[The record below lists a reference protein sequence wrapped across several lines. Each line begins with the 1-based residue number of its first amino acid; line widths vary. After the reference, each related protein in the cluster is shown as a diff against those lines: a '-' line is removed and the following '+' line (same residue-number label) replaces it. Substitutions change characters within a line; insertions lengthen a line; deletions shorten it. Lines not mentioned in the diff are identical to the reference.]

1 MRPQSCPPF
10 AAAALRY
17 IALPAA
23 ANVKNTLID
32 NPSLQRA
39 HPVPDPRP
47 PSLSHLADGSGSI
60 NTEEL
65 CSMMKVCC
73 PDMDESTVVELI
85 DYLDTSGDGTLE
97 LSEFV
102 LMMTIFEV
110 SNSDVVELIQSSLE

>member
-1 MRPQSCPPF
+1 
-10 AAAALRY
+10 
-17 IALPAA
+17 
-23 ANVKNTLID
+23 
-32 NPSLQRA
+32 
-39 HPVPDPRP
+39 
-47 PSLSHLADGSGSI
+47 
-60 NTEEL
+60 
-65 CSMMKVCC
+65 MMKVCC